1 MTLEECELICWS
13 YDLLPGQQICRNC
26 REEEN
31 QTEPEEMEF
40 ETIEQSTQF
49 NMFFESATD
58 FVKKPLKLF
67 HSSPLKGHRT
77 VKLGNPTVLIWFSF
91 GLKIMW

>member
-1 MTLEECELICWS
+1 
-13 YDLLPGQQICRNC
+13 
-26 REEEN
+26 
-31 QTEPEEMEF
+31 MEF

-67 HSSPLKGHRT
+67 HASPLKGHRT
-77 VKLGNPTVLIWFSF
+77 VKLGNPTVLI
-91 GLKIMW
+91 